1 MASLLATV
9 YSVWRE
15 RNNALWNQ
23 NVHTIDVPVKDIQST
38 VKHRVKARL
47 PRRMIDKDI
56 QWLYSL

>member
-1 MASLLATV
+1 MVVASLLATV

-15 RNNALWNQ
+15 RT
-23 NVHTIDVPVKDIQST
+23 NVHTIDVLVKDIQST
-38 VKHRVKARL
+38 IKHRVKARL